1 MKIVLLTTDTT
12 HHTFY
17 AWQLSQYFPLQAIFV
32 ETRCWKPP
40 FETFHSFEEL
50 RDNYE
55 RSVLLADFKG
65 TLADVAETHIIESV
79 NNNASVA
86 ALQAYAPDVLLIF
99 GTGKLHS
106 PVIEIPSAACLNL
119 HGGNPE
125 HYRGL
130 DTHLWAIYH
139 RDFENLVST
148 LHKVE
153 AEFDTGDIVSQAQ
166 LELKKTTK
174 LHELRAIN
182 TGACVQMSVQ
192 ALSCLQLTGSVPSR
206 KQLSRGRYYSS
217 MPSVLKADCL
227 KKFEQYVSQL

>member
-1 MKIVLLTTDTT
+1 MNIVILTTETT

-17 AWQLSQYFPLQAIFV
+17 AWRLSQYFPLQAIFV

-40 FETFHSFEEL
+40 FETSHSFEDE
-50 RDNYE
+50 RDNHE
-55 RSVLLADFKG
+55 RSVLLANFKG
-65 TLADVAETHIIESV
+65 TLADLSNTHIVESV
-79 NNNASVA
+79 NSEESIS
-86 ALQAYAPDVLLIF
+86 ALQAYAPDVLLVF

-106 PVIEIPSAACLNL
+106 TVIEIPSAACLNL

-139 RDFENLVST
+139 RDFKNLVST

-153 AEFDTGDIVSQAQ
+153 AEFDTGEIVSQAQ
-166 LELKKTTK
+166 LEVDKNTRLP
-174 LHELRAIN
+174 HLRAIN

-192 ALSCLQLTGSVPSR
+192 ALLSLQSMGSVPSR

-217 MPSVLKADCL
+217 MPSVLKEDCV
-227 KKFEQYVSQL
+227 KKFEHYVSQL